1 MRSLEE
7 GSRSRK
13 IPQKLASNCA
23 TGILDLTPNEP
34 IPNAR
39 CISKW
44 PDRFCGMIPALLL
57 VLSVVV
63 YRVTTG
69 LLIHS
74 GAGWLSN
81 FAPLAAIALC
91 SAVYF
96 PKKYKFSVPLLTL
109 FISDVVI
116 NLRYGAPLLDP
127 QILVR
132 YGALA
137 LVGCLG
143 LLLQRRAS
151 LKTLLPASIVAS
163 TMFYVITNTFSW
175 LSDPGYAKNFAG
187 LIQSLTVGL
196 PQYSATPT
204 WMFFR
209 NSLVS
214 DLIFAGLFVVCMNA
228 GRSMGRSRERA
239 SQFRPVTA
247 G

>member
-1 MRSLEE
+1 
-7 GSRSRK
+7 
-13 IPQKLASNCA
+13 
-23 TGILDLTPNEP
+23 
-34 IPNAR
+34 
-39 CISKW
+39 
-44 PDRFCGMIPALLL
+44 MIPALLL
-57 VLSVVV
+57 VLAVVI

-91 SAVYF
+91 SAAYF
-96 PKKYKFSVPLLTL
+96 PKKYRFSVPLVTL
-109 FISDVVI
+109 FISDVII

-127 QILVR
+127 QIVVR
-132 YGALA
+132 YAALA
-137 LVGCLG
+137 LIGCLG
-143 LLLQRRAS
+143 LLLRSRAS

-163 TMFYVITNTFSW
+163 TAFYLITNTFSW

-214 DLIFAGLFVVCMNA
+214 DLIFTSLFVVCMNA
-228 GRSMGRSRERA
+228 GRSMGRLRERA
-239 SQFRPVTA
+239 SQFRPVAA

>member
-1 MRSLEE
+1 
-7 GSRSRK
+7 
-13 IPQKLASNCA
+13 
-23 TGILDLTPNEP
+23 
-34 IPNAR
+34 
-39 CISKW
+39 
-44 PDRFCGMIPALLL
+44 MIPALLL
-57 VLSVVV
+57 VLSAVV

-74 GAGWLSN
+74 GASWLSN

-91 SAVYF
+91 SAAYF
-96 PKKYKFSVPLLTL
+96 PNKYKFSVPLLTL
-109 FISDVVI
+109 FISDAII
-116 NLRYGAPLLDP
+116 NFRYGAALLDP

-132 YGALA
+132 YAALA
-137 LVGCLG
+137 LVGWIG
-143 LLLQRRAS
+143 VLLQNRAS
-151 LKTLLPASIVAS
+151 MKTLLPASIAGS

-175 LSDPGYAKNFAG
+175 LSDPGYTKSFSG

-214 DLIFAGLFVVCMNA
+214 DLVFTCLFVVCMSA

-239 SQFRPVTA
+239 ARFRPIA
-247 G
+247 AA

>member
-1 MRSLEE
+1 
-7 GSRSRK
+7 
-13 IPQKLASNCA
+13 
-23 TGILDLTPNEP
+23 
-34 IPNAR
+34 
-39 CISKW
+39 
-44 PDRFCGMIPALLL
+44 MIPALLL
-57 VLSVVV
+57 VLSVIV

-69 LLIHS
+69 LLIQS

-91 SAVYF
+91 SAACF
-96 PKKYKFSVPLLTL
+96 PKKYKFSLPLLTL
-109 FISDVVI
+109 FISDVII
-116 NLRYGAPLLDP
+116 NFRYGAPLLDP

-132 YGALA
+132 YAALA

-143 LLLQRRAS
+143 LLLQSRAS

-163 TMFYVITNTFSW
+163 TTFYVITNTFSW

-196 PQYSATPT
+196 PQFSATPT

-209 NSLVS
+209 NSLIS
-214 DLIFAGLFVVCMNA
+214 DLIFTGLFVVCMSA

-239 SQFRPVTA
+239 SQFRPVAA

>member
-1 MRSLEE
+1 
-7 GSRSRK
+7 
-13 IPQKLASNCA
+13 
-23 TGILDLTPNEP
+23 
-34 IPNAR
+34 
-39 CISKW
+39 
-44 PDRFCGMIPALLL
+44 MIPALLL

-81 FAPLAAIALC
+81 FVPLAAIALC
-91 SAVYF
+91 GAAYF
-96 PKKYKFSVPLLTL
+96 PKRYKFSVPLLTL
-109 FISDVVI
+109 FISDVII

-132 YGALA
+132 YAALA

-143 LLLQRRAS
+143 FLFQSRAS

-175 LSDPGYAKNFAG
+175 LSDPGYAKNIAG

-214 DLIFAGLFVVCMNA
+214 DLIFTCLFVVCMNV
-228 GRSMGRSRERA
+228 GRSMGRSREGA
-239 SQFRPVTA
+239 SQFRPVAA

>member
-1 MRSLEE
+1 
-7 GSRSRK
+7 
-13 IPQKLASNCA
+13 
-23 TGILDLTPNEP
+23 
-34 IPNAR
+34 
-39 CISKW
+39 
-44 PDRFCGMIPALLL
+44 MIPALLL
-57 VLSVVV
+57 VFSAVA

-74 GAGWLSN
+74 GASWLSN

-91 SAVYF
+91 SAAYF
-96 PKKYKFSVPLLTL
+96 PNKYRFSVPLLTL
-109 FISDVVI
+109 FISDAII
-116 NLRYGAPLLDP
+116 NFRYGAPLLDP

-132 YGALA
+132 YAALA
-137 LVGCLG
+137 LIGCIG
-143 LLLQRRAS
+143 LLLGNRVS
-151 LKTLLPASIVAS
+151 LKTLLPASIFGS
-163 TMFYVITNTFSW
+163 TTFYIITNTFSW

-214 DLIFAGLFVVCMNA
+214 DLVFTCLFFVCMNA
-228 GRSMGRSRERA
+228 GRNMGSSQGRA
-239 SQFRPVTA
+239 ARFGPVAT

>member
-1 MRSLEE
+1 
-7 GSRSRK
+7 
-13 IPQKLASNCA
+13 
-23 TGILDLTPNEP
+23 
-34 IPNAR
+34 
-39 CISKW
+39 
-44 PDRFCGMIPALLL
+44 MIPALLL

-91 SAVYF
+91 SGAYF

-109 FISDVVI
+109 FISDVIV
-116 NLRYGAPLLDP
+116 NLQYGAPLLDL
-127 QILVR
+127 QIVVR

-137 LVGCLG
+137 FVGYLG

-151 LKTLLPASIVAS
+151 LKTLLPASIVGS
-163 TMFYVITNTFSW
+163 MMFYVITNTFSW

-214 DLIFAGLFVVCMNA
+214 DLIFTGLFVVCMNA

-239 SQFRPVTA
+239 SQFRPVAA